1 MSRYDPIV
9 RNDFMNTLVSPIY
22 GTTGY
27 VTVDTIHSHKL
38 SVFFI
43 TMACGVLYDSHPS
56 ASTLAQQYHAL
67 SRAALSVDSIVHE
80 ANCATVQALF
90 MIIRFIYISDPRGE
104 ERWLLGGL
112 CVKVAQVVCRQ
123 QHLLNLPLT
132 FLNIVLRLDF
142 VGTNP
147 GVAFQILLT

>member
-132 FLNIVLRLDF
+132 F
-142 VGTNP
+142 
-147 GVAFQILLT
+147 

>member
-9 RNDFMNTLVSPIY
+9 RSDFMNTVVSPIY

-27 VTVDTIHSHKL
+27 VSVDTIHSHKL

-43 TMACGVLYDSHPS
+43 TMACGVLYDNHPS
-56 ASTLAQQYHAL
+56 APTLAQQYHIL
-67 SRAALSVDSIVHE
+67 SRAALSLDSILQE

-90 MIIRFIYISDPRGE
+90 MIIRFKYISDPRGE

-112 CVKVAQVVCRQ
+112 CVKVAQIVCRQ
-123 QHLLNLPLT
+123 QHLLKSATHL
-132 FLNIVLRLDF
+132 LNILFSDWTSLVH
-142 VGTNP
+142 
-147 GVAFQILLT
+147 